1 MTVTA
6 SWWTPFKVQS
16 FCSRCLPVEAQ
27 TLSGDS
33 DWQKFLRTQ
42 SPWSFSSHHLYSAW
56 FKSVGVLRNIRS
68 HRDVALE
75 TEQAA
80 EKQVGS
86 QSPASE
92 IRIAASSMMEHR
104 QGHMIL
110 QGKTKSECL
119 MNQPRTSTDTK
130 THPVTLR
137 FHLAFGLWSRST
149 LMKLQPFTINSD
161 ENGHKPSFGLGAE
174 RQKV

>member
-1 MTVTA
+1 MVVRIDKKTRTRTDTNQA
-6 SWWTPFKVQS
+6 
-16 FCSRCLPVEAQ
+16 LALAQ
-27 TLSGDS
+27 KGGKCIKNIKIQQRLN
-33 DWQKFLRTQ
+33 
-42 SPWSFSSHHLYSAW
+42 SAW
-56 FKSVGVLRNIRS
+56 FKSVGVLRSIRS

-130 THPVTLR
+130 THPVTPR
-137 FHLAFGLWSRST
+137 FHLAFGL
-149 LMKLQPFTINSD
+149 
-161 ENGHKPSFGLGAE
+161 
-174 RQKV
+174 

>member
-1 MTVTA
+1 MDTSQA
-6 SWWTPFKVQS
+6 SA
-16 FCSRCLPVEAQ
+16 LAQ
-27 TLSGDS
+27 KGGKCIKNIKIQQRLN
-33 DWQKFLRTQ
+33 
-42 SPWSFSSHHLYSAW
+42 SAW

-130 THPVTLR
+130 THPVTPR
-137 FHLAFGLWSRST
+137 FHLAFGL
-149 LMKLQPFTINSD
+149 
-161 ENGHKPSFGLGAE
+161 
-174 RQKV
+174 

>member
-1 MTVTA
+1 M
-6 SWWTPFKVQS
+6 
-16 FCSRCLPVEAQ
+16 
-27 TLSGDS
+27 SGDS

-68 HRDVALE
+68 PRDVALE

-130 THPVTLR
+130 THPVTQKGRKFSVARHESIKTQKRLNHI
-137 FHLAFGLWSRST
+137 FSADLNEAFNEHEDYGDWPWVPGTVYANITTGGSN
-149 LMKLQPFTINSD
+149 QC
-161 ENGHKPSFGLGAE
+161 
-174 RQKV
+174 

>member
-1 MTVTA
+1 MWQHSRNLALNIYIAA
-6 SWWTPFKVQS
+6 SLHAGLGTKIMFSVRPLPHSDFTSLIPLYDYHHTPA
-16 FCSRCLPVEAQ
+16 LLA
-27 TLSGDS
+27 
-33 DWQKFLRTQ
+33 
-42 SPWSFSSHHLYSAW
+42 
-56 FKSVGVLRNIRS
+56 IRS

-80 EKQVGS
+80 EKKFGS

-119 MNQPRTSTDTK
+119 MNQPRISTDTK
-130 THPVTLR
+130 THPVTPR
-137 FHLAFGLWSRST
+137 FHLAFGL
-149 LMKLQPFTINSD
+149 
-161 ENGHKPSFGLGAE
+161 
-174 RQKV
+174 